1 MEKIVFLLN
10 KNTDLTDAEKK
21 FINELNQVLLM
32 YNDLKDNL
40 FKKNEKILD
49 FEFIREWFDYSSNAN
64 CLQFEFTND
73 LEIKNELLFNIN
85 NKIIS
90 VYNTPKFISMEVD
103 DFHDFIK
110 ENNISTIFMET
121 TLNDYTQLFLEESSN
136 CFYYDEDEQIIN
148 SILQKY
154 ITCYND
160 ILKKLSPDAL
170 TTKKYFCLFNS
181 FAFGCIEK
189 RYSYF
194 IDKNYILSAIAIMCK
209 EEINERLAAFERIQE
224 QKEREN
230 EERLQQE
237 KRERSQQTG
246 IKIRQ
251 LEEKILNDEKFTI
264 CRSEKERGTYLRGM
278 LEEECYDVITY
289 LEMERM
295 STGKVRAKGIKWK
308 QFINR
313 LWETLNCKA

>member
-1 MEKIVFLLN
+1 MEKIVFFLE

-40 FKKNEKILD
+40 FKKDEAILD
-49 FEFIREWFDYSSNAN
+49 FGFIREWFDYSSNAN

-73 LEIKNELLFNIN
+73 LEIKDELLFNRN

-90 VYNTPKFISMEVD
+90 VYNTPKFISMGVD
-103 DFHDFIK
+103 DFRDFIK

-121 TLNDYTQLFLEESSN
+121 TLNDYSQLFLEESSN
-136 CFYYDEDEQIIN
+136 CFYYDEDEQIVN

-170 TTKKYFCLFNS
+170 TTKTYFCLFNS
-181 FAFGCIEK
+181 FAFGCIDK

-209 EEINERLAAFERIQE
+209 DEINEKLIAFENIKK
-224 QKEREN
+224 QKE
-230 EERLQQE
+230 LE
-237 KRERSQQTG
+237 KTRQIT
-246 IKIRQ
+246 IKLHQ
-251 LEEKILNDEKFTI
+251 LEEKILNDESFAI
-264 CRSEKERGTYLRGM
+264 CRSEKERGTYLRGI
-278 LEEECYDVITY
+278 LEEECYDVVTY

-313 LWETLNCKA
+313 LWETLNHQA